1 MDLSKRKYRLIEKVL
16 MANEPTLEKLE
27 EILNEGEYSE
37 IAIEEYNKELEEA
50 EERINRGEFYT
61 QKEVEEMAKKW

>member
-37 IAIEEYNKELEEA
+37 IAIEAYNKELEEA